1 MRRCAGDAIICHPE
15 CMRTSTARIRAH
27 AFYEHLAYEKLKIQY
42 SFAKP
47 VDPSHAAALRQF
59 VPRVDSAAEPAT

>member
-1 MRRCAGDAIICHPE
+1 
-15 CMRTSTARIRAH
+15 MRTSTARIQAH
-27 AFYEHLAYEKLKIQY
+27 GFYEHLGYEKLKIQY

-59 VPRVDSAAEPAT
+59 VPRVDSEAEPAT